1 MHTLPVVVINFKS
14 YEQIY
19 GEKGLNIAKYAEK
32 ASLENDISI
41 YVAPPVI
48 DIYQYAKA
56 LSIPVI
62 AQHVDSAEP
71 SRNTG
76 FITVEMLGSAGAHG
90 SLLNHSEHPISLH
103 DIAISINKLKSMN
116 LKSIV
121 CAPTSEEA
129 SAIAMLSP
137 DFIAIEPPELI
148 AGNVSVSKARPELI
162 SDTVEKVR
170 KVMPKMPILCGAGI
184 KDGSDV
190 KKAVDLETDGILVAS
205 GVVISKDPKRSL
217 DELLKAF

>member
-19 GEKGLNIAKYAEK
+19 GEKGLSIAKYAEK

-41 YVAPPVI
+41 YVAPPII
-48 DIYQYAKA
+48 DIQHYAKA

-62 AQHVDSAEP
+62 AQHVDAVEA

-76 FITVEMLGSAGAHG
+76 FITVEMLSSVSAYG

-103 DIAISINKLKSMN
+103 DIAVSINKLRSMN
-116 LKSIV
+116 MKSIV
-121 CAPTSEEA
+121 CVPTSEEA

-148 AGNVSVSKARPELI
+148 AGNVSVSKAKPELI
-162 SDTVEKVR
+162 TDTVEKVR

-205 GVVISKDPKRSL
+205 GVVISKDPQKAL
-217 DELLKAF
+217 DELVKAF